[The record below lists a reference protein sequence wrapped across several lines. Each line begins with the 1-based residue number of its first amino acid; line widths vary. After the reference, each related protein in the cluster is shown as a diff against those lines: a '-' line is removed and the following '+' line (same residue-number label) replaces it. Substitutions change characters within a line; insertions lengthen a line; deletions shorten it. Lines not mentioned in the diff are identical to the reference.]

1 MKSTVERCGA
11 ALLGDGTQTL
21 SLTPVVQVSIGAL
34 LNTMEVNSLTERISV
49 GGTSKLREDVTADQV
64 GAGARVI
71 EGHGLEDS
79 RSKKGGIP

>member
-1 MKSTVERCGA
+1 MWGGVVGRWYPDVELDAGGAGLYRC
-11 ALLGDGTQTL
+11 
-21 SLTPVVQVSIGAL
+21 VVE
-34 LNTMEVNSLTERISV
+34 TMEVNSLTERISV